1 MLFLMALESPEDKS
15 KFEAIYYSYRNLMYW
30 IAKDILGDASL
41 AEDAVQEA
49 FCRLVKNISK
59 IGEIDCSTTK
69 KYIILTTKSAAIDI
83 YRKRTGKELVL
94 FEEEACT
101 EEPVQDRVFEAIKGL
116 KPEYAHILQLKYVH
130 GFSNREIAAFLKK
143 REGTVRV
150 TLSRAKKELE
160 KKLAA
165 WKFLKDG
172 QNRGD

>member
-1 MLFLMALESPEDKS
+1 MGTEE
-15 KFEAIYYSYRNLMYW
+15 
-30 IAKDILGDASL
+30 
-41 AEDAVQEA
+41 
-49 FCRLVKNISK
+49 K
-59 IGEIDCSTTK
+59 IGEIDCSATK

-94 FEEEACT
+94 FEEEQLEEEACT

-130 GFSNREIAAFLKK
+130 GFSNREIAALLKK

-165 WKFLKDG
+165 WKFLRDG

>member
-1 MLFLMALESPEDKS
+1 M
-15 KFEAIYYSYRNLMYW
+15 
-30 IAKDILGDASL
+30 
-41 AEDAVQEA
+41 
-49 FCRLVKNISK
+49 
-59 IGEIDCSTTK
+59 
-69 KYIILTTKSAAIDI
+69 
-83 YRKRTGKELVL
+83 
-94 FEEEACT
+94 
-101 EEPVQDRVFEAIKGL
+101 
-116 KPEYAHILQLKYVH
+116 LQLKYVH

>member
-1 MLFLMALESPEDKS
+1 M
-15 KFEAIYYSYRNLMYW
+15 
-30 IAKDILGDASL
+30 
-41 AEDAVQEA
+41 
-49 FCRLVKNISK
+49 
-59 IGEIDCSTTK
+59 
-69 KYIILTTKSAAIDI
+69 
-83 YRKRTGKELVL
+83 VL
-94 FEEEACT
+94 FEEEQLEEEACT

-130 GFSNREIAAFLKK
+130 GFSNREIAALLKK

-165 WKFLKDG
+165 WKFLRDG